1 MTRSSLLPDSPEELL
16 QRAVET
22 LRARLLPHTA
32 DTPDH
37 AVALAALRALA
48 IAQAEL
54 ASDPAIVG
62 RGLAEIEGLLG
73 RGFDGDALAARRAL
87 AAAIRARRVCPDDG
101 PTQVRLRDH
110 LLKATANRLRL
121 TNPKYMTRRKRHAE
135 SRISLVPT
143 P

>member
-1 MTRSSLLPDSPEELL
+1 MARLLPDSPEELL

-37 AVALAALRALA
+37 AAALTALRALA

-54 ASDPAIVG
+54 GADPAIAG
-62 RGLAEIEGLLG
+62 RELAEIEGLLG
-73 RGFDGDALAARRAL
+73 RSFDGDTSAARRAL
-87 AAAIRARRVCPDDG
+87 AAAIRARGLPEDG
-101 PTQVRLRDH
+101 PAQVRLRDH

-121 TNPKYMTRRKRHAE
+121 TNPKYMTRRKRRAE
-135 SRISLVPT
+135 SSY
-143 P
+143 